1 MPEITDLA
9 PALAASD
16 DDVLPVSQGGIVRQ
30 VSRAQ
35 LLAGVQTSLALPP
48 RTLLGRT
55 SLSTGAPEVV
65 QVGANLTLTGG
76 TLAAPAPFSTSS
88 LPPGRVPDSTDLVP
102 VLQSGRDVAVAYGS
116 FLAGLGA
123 SGGIDLSRHVVRA
136 GPKARTLAEAFADV
150 MPVEA
155 FGAVGDGVTDDG
167 RALDAALASGRPVL
181 LGPRTYARRGQ
192 WTLGTDAVLLGTPG
206 HTRLRQLGRTGGAFI
221 SAQGSSFTAYGV
233 VFDAARVV
241 DGWCVLVTP
250 ACRNVR
256 IDACAFTGA
265 AGALLG
271 CGLAIQGAADPAS
284 PQTQASVL
292 NCEFSSNEVH
302 GLWIQC
308 GVSATV
314 QGCSAHS
321 NGAYGLCVDDNDLAL
336 RRRARR
342 VLLQGNRAWAN
353 QRGIQVGNFNATN
366 REPPVYGSSDP
377 DVDTCL
383 VIGNLLHDNDAYG
396 LAVAGRH
403 LLVQGNLLADNG
415 ADNPGGGGIL
425 AHAAC
430 SRIAANVISG
440 RAQYGIDAG
449 GSADACLEGNHVSGH
464 AVGINPG
471 GSQRLR
477 VEGNHLVGNTWGIT
491 VFNVETDGQGRNLGP
506 GTESLTI
513 SANHVTLSG
522 PAGGGILLR
531 DAPQGV
537 LITGNRFFSTPGA
550 QPSQAVWAH
559 TDNVEVCD
567 NAWNNERRLIVEPI
581 NVQAGQVLR
590 VPEIADDV
598 VVAAASEGIV
608 GIVGQHA
615 ATIAGAIGYV
625 RVTAPGRGYTTASV
639 RIIGTGVGAKA
650 AAHLRDGSLIGVV
663 LDDPG
668 SGYGRGPV
676 HVVIDGDGTG
686 AAAVATVGLPPSRG
700 RRLRVQC
707 LGPIRFAR
715 TGSDPFQD
723 NWTLSDLLVPAGTD
737 VEWIAT
743 GNGWSATAFAPAA
756 YLSSPGEGRL
766 ALRAPSGDLVLQPG
780 ASGQVRVSSAAE
792 PAGFV
797 STSGRGSPE
806 GVVSAPSGSD
816 YRNLDGVAGQT
827 LWLKRAGDGPTGWAA
842 IA

>member
-9 PALAASD
+9 PGFDASD

-35 LLAGVQTSLALPP
+35 LLAGMQASLALPP

-55 SLSTGAPEVV
+55 SLGAGAPEAI
-65 QVGANLTLTGG
+65 QVGANLTLAGG
-76 TLAAPAPFSTSS
+76 TLAAPAPFSASS
-88 LPPGRVPDSTDLVP
+88 LPPGRVPGSTDLVP
-102 VLQSGRDVAVAYGS
+102 ILQSGRDVAVAYGS

-150 MPVEA
+150 MPIEA

-192 WTLGTDAVLLGTPG
+192 WTIGMDAVLLGTPG
-206 HTRLRQLGRTGGAFI
+206 RTRLRQLGRIGGAFV
-221 SAQGSSFTAYGV
+221 SVQGSRFTAHGV
-233 VFDAARVV
+233 IFDAAGVA

-250 ACRNVR
+250 ACRDIR

-265 AGALLG
+265 AGTLLG
-271 CGLAIQGAADPAS
+271 CGLAIQGAADPAA
-284 PQTQASVL
+284 PQSQASVL
-292 NCEFSSNEVH
+292 NCEFNSNQEH
-302 GLWIQC
+302 GLWVQC
-308 GVSATV
+308 GVSAAV

-321 NGAYGLCVDDNDLAL
+321 NGAYGLCVDDNDPAL

-353 QRGIQVGNFNATN
+353 QRGIQVGNFNEAN
-366 REPPVYGSSDP
+366 REPPVYGPADP

-383 VIGNLLHDNDAYG
+383 VVGNLLHDNAAYG

-415 ADNPGGGGIL
+415 AGSPGGGGIL
-425 AHAAC
+425 AHAAY

-449 GSADACLEGNHVSGH
+449 GSADACLEGNHVAGH

-477 VEGNHLVGNTWGIT
+477 VEGNHLAGNIWAVT

-506 GTESLTI
+506 GTENITI

-537 LITGNRFFSTPGA
+537 LIAGNRFFSRPGA

-559 TDNVEVCD
+559 TDNVEIYG
-567 NAWNNERRLIVEPI
+567 NTWNNERRLAAQPI
-581 NVQAGQVLR
+581 SVQAGQVLR

-615 ATIAGAIGYV
+615 AAIAGAIGYI
-625 RVTAPGRGYTTASV
+625 RVAAPGRGYTKASV
-639 RIIGTGVGAKA
+639 RIIGAGAGAKA
-650 AAHLRDGSLIGVV
+650 TAHLRDGSLIGVA

-668 SGYGRGPV
+668 SGYGGGSV

-686 AAAVATVGLPPSRG
+686 AAAVATVGLPLPEG

-715 TGSDPFQD
+715 AGSDPFQD
-723 NWTLSDLLVPAGTD
+723 NWTLSDLLAPAGTG
-737 VEWIAT
+737 VEWVAT
-743 GNGWSATAFAPAA
+743 RGGGARPLLHPLPTSARPVRADSRFERRPA
-756 YLSSPGEGRL
+756 
-766 ALRAPSGDLVLQPG
+766 
-780 ASGQVRVSSAAE
+780 
-792 PAGFV
+792 
-797 STSGRGSPE
+797 
-806 GVVSAPSGSD
+806 
-816 YRNLDGVAGQT
+816 
-827 LWLKRAGDGPTGWAA
+827 
-842 IA
+842 I